1 MSRASLFTLLLAVAL
16 SAGACTLD
24 DFRSPDQRRS
34 PADGGE
40 LTFAPDLRVDLA
52 TMHHEPS
59 GLYWAS
65 RGAGSGPA
73 ARPGDTVTVMYSGWL
88 PDGRLFDRSPAGSPF
103 RFILGRGMV
112 IDGWE
117 EGLVGMQQGSR
128 RLLVLPPGLAY
139 GAGGQGMIPP
149 NATLVFD
156 VQLLELGRA
165 TSATPGAP

>member
-1 MSRASLFTLLLAVAL
+1 MPRVSLLPLLLAVAL

-34 PADGGE
+34 SADAGK
-40 LTFAPDLRVDLA
+40 LTFAPALRVDLA
-52 TMHHEPS
+52 AMHHEPS

-73 ARPGDTVTVMYSGWL
+73 ARPGDTVAVAYSGWL
-88 PDGRLFDRSPAGSPF
+88 PDGRLFDRSPPGSPF
-103 RFILGRGMV
+103 RFILGRGLV

-117 EGLVGMQQGSR
+117 EGLVGMQEGSR
-128 RLLVLPPGLAY
+128 RLLVLPPALAY
-139 GAGGQGMIPP
+139 GAAGQGMIPP

-156 VQLLELGRA
+156 VQLMALGRA